1 MHNVETYMKTKHDLA
16 NQLQLLDAYFTLGQ
30 QDKAE
35 RLSKN
40 IIAKFRDEQQF
51 LKLNCPKSIQ
61 YYVDTTLDE
70 RLFEWSFEIELL
82 TSAIGNYDEKLK
94 AFIQICIMDYKKRVD
109 TKSLVTISLFETD
122 DEIECIFALTG
133 NIKDTSD
140 VLSSCTIVNDEII
153 EYKLEIRK

>member
-1 MHNVETYMKTKHDLA
+1 MKTKHDLA

>member
-109 TKSLVTISLFETD
+109 TKSLLTISLFETD

-153 EYKLEIRK
+153 EYKFEIRK